1 MLALAVVVVRLVL
14 LEPFSIPSSS
24 MAPTLLPGD
33 RVLVDK
39 ITSRS
44 AHPRRRDL
52 VVFVRAG
59 DPEGPSLK
67 RVVGVAGD
75 RIEIRNG
82 ILSVNDRPIRER
94 LCRLPTRRLS
104 LLRTSPSG
112 RGTGFRAR
120 RQTGQLPRLARVRA
134 RPETGACGASGRSL
148 LAPPS
153 SGDTRERRMSRFA
166 GLDPLPVDT
175 SGRFIC
181 RRNGSSPRRSDL
193 ERRAVAE
200 PRVGAGGGSGQ
211 CSLGLL
217 SGLVEGLE
225 LRAPDEALLELREP
239 PLDERLRLG
248 SR

>member
-1 MLALAVVVVRLVL
+1 MIGARPVSLISFDRQMPDPQSVHAPNVDAGERGSRRRPVLEAAIMLALVVVVVRLVL

-94 LCRLPTRRLS
+94 YVDYRRVGSAFYGPVRVAAGRVFVLGDKRANSRDSRVFGSVPKRDLVGRAVVRFWPLPRAGTL
-104 LLRTSPSG
+104 G
-112 RGTGFRAR
+112 RG
-120 RQTGQLPRLARVRA
+120 LP
-134 RPETGACGASGRSL
+134 
-148 LAPPS
+148 
-153 SGDTRERRMSRFA
+153 
-166 GLDPLPVDT
+166 
-175 SGRFIC
+175 
-181 RRNGSSPRRSDL
+181 
-193 ERRAVAE
+193 
-200 PRVGAGGGSGQ
+200 
-211 CSLGLL
+211 
-217 SGLVEGLE
+217 
-225 LRAPDEALLELREP
+225 
-239 PLDERLRLG
+239 
-248 SR
+248 